1 MLPSTALVLSS
12 PAQPSPLHQHHYLT
26 ARSERGKH
34 ATGCWIMLLIKSWGF
49 LGHDFPLCELGL
61 DGSTGWSKGLR
72 PCPETPSAAPSSDAV
87 QRQSNS
93 PVVSLPRE
101 ICNNAALSSPPLIVI
116 QPHTTAPTGVP
127 SPSTGFTPVLCSLS
141 HTQSP
146 SHGFE
151 QCTTAFPLQSK
162 HQINE
167 VQFTTT
173 ALRHSRT
180 LQPVSC
186 KCHQIISQTTLPIHV
201 N

>member
-1 MLPSTALVLSS
+1 MLLKFRGRIWQCTSGPWHLMSLCSSRTMLPSTALVLSS
-12 PAQPSPLHQHHYLT
+12 TAQPSPLHQHHYLT

-61 DGSTGWSKGLR
+61 DGSTGWSKGLH
-72 PCPETPSAAPSSDAV
+72 PCPETLSAAPSSDAV
-87 QRQSNS
+87 QRHSNS

-127 SPSTGFTPVLCSLS
+127 SPSTDFTPVLCSLS

-146 SHGFE
+146 
-151 QCTTAFPLQSK
+151 
-162 HQINE
+162 
-167 VQFTTT
+167 
-173 ALRHSRT
+173 
-180 LQPVSC
+180 
-186 KCHQIISQTTLPIHV
+186 
-201 N
+201 